1 MPYSTKTDIEYIFG
15 VANVITW
22 SQLDRNVQTADA
34 TRIALAIQNADD
46 EIDSIFYGSR
56 YIVPF
61 SGTNVKVTDWSAK
74 LAGVWLY
81 TSRAVNNGGRSGG
94 ADDTDRVTFLR
105 ASALQ
110 EMDLYTAGARKF
122 GPTVATVRGGNT
134 PYIVPTRSIYTE
146 GAGGYFG

>member
-1 MPYSTKTDIEYIFG
+1 MAYSTQSDIENIFG
-15 VANVITW
+15 TANVARW
-22 SQLDRNVQTADA
+22 SQLSPTVQTADA
-34 TRIALAIQNADD
+34 ARIALSIENADA

-56 YIVPF
+56 YLVPF
-61 SGTNVKVTDWSAK
+61 SGPNIKVRDWSAK

-105 ASALQ
+105 AAAIE
-110 EMDLYTAGARKF
+110 EMNLYTAGALKF
-122 GPTVATVRGGNT
+122 PPTVATVRGGNT
-134 PYIVPTRSIYTE
+134 PFVVPTRSIYTD